1 MNSIAIIAQNK
12 EACQMNDYTIT
23 DYINDYYY
31 NEYYRKQT
39 INNYEYEE
47 E

>member
-1 MNSIAIIAQNK
+1 
-12 EACQMNDYTIT
+12 MNDYTIT

-39 INNYEYEE
+39 INNYEDEE

>member
-1 MNSIAIIAQNK
+1 
-12 EACQMNDYTIT
+12 MNDYTIT